1 MHTVENIV
9 IENDS
14 LIVYAIVEDIN
25 IVSYATFRDPMEYG
39 PAYCWTAIQFGE
51 DLPLPVD
58 LKELDL
64 YLKDAEWFLED
75 CD

>member
-1 MHTVENIV
+1 MHTIENITLH
-9 IENDS
+9 NDN

-25 IVSYATFRDPMEYG
+25 IVSYATFRDPIEYG
-39 PAYCWTAIQFGE
+39 PAYCWASIQFGE